1 MAMKTYSRTVELK
14 DCFADPLLD
23 VMNFLSEIVDEFPDA
38 ISFAP
43 GRPLES
49 LFRVEEH
56 LAAIGSYV
64 GSVAACTS
72 RDPCQ
77 VWRDLGQ
84 TTQTNGIITEAI
96 ATHLRIDEG
105 IDVPPEA
112 IMVTVGAQEAMAVL
126 AMGLFDPRTDVLL
139 VSDPTYIGMTG
150 LARLLGVR
158 IVPVPV
164 GDGGLDRDVVERA
177 IVTASRSGRVRALY
191 DIPDFNN
198 PLGTSLSVA
207 DRHRLLDLCERHG
220 LLFLED
226 NAYGMFAYDGERRP
240 TLKSL
245 DESGVVVYIGSF
257 SKTLFPGLRLGYLVA
272 DQVTSPGGE
281 RLARA
286 LSRVKSLLT
295 INTPSVLQAAVAAV
309 LLETGGSL
317 EPVVAPKRER
327 YRCQRDAMI
336 RALDAT
342 FADLRGL
349 VSWNAP
355 AGGFFLTVALPFPFG
370 PDEVRRCAAEYG
382 VIVCP
387 MQFFSLT
394 GARQRQLRLAFSYVD
409 PSRIADGIAALGGFV
424 RAELARRSDR
434 SSG

>member
-1 MAMKTYSRTVELK
+1 MAIKTYSRTVGLK

-23 VMNFLSEIVDEFPDA
+23 VMNFLSEVVDEFPDA

-56 LAAIGSYV
+56 LGAIGRYV
-64 GSVAACTS
+64 GAVAARTS
-72 RDPCQ
+72 RDPHQ
-77 VWRDLGQ
+77 VWQDLGQ
-84 TTQTNGIITEAI
+84 TTRTNGIITEAI
-96 ATHLRIDEG
+96 AAHLRIDEG

-139 VSDPTYIGMTG
+139 VSDPSYIGFTG

-158 IVPVPV
+158 IVPVPA
-164 GDGGLDRDVVERA
+164 GDGGLDRDVLERA
-177 IVTASRSGRVRALY
+177 IAAASRTGRARALY

-198 PLGTSLSVA
+198 PLGTSMSVA
-207 DRHRLLDLCERHG
+207 DRHRLLDLCERHD
-220 LLFLED
+220 LLLLED

-245 DESGVVVYIGSF
+245 DEHGVVIYIGSF

-272 DQVTSPGGE
+272 DQEVSPGGE

-309 LLETGGSL
+309 LFETGGSL
-317 EPVVAPKRER
+317 EPVVAPKRDR

-336 RALDAT
+336 RRST
-342 FADLRGL
+342 LRSPIWVGWW
-349 VSWNAP
+349 WNTP
-355 AGGFFLTVALPFPFG
+355 AGGFFLSVTMPFPFG

-409 PSRIADGIAALGGFV
+409 PGRIAAGIAALGGFV
-424 RAELARRSDR
+424 RAELARGSDR
-434 SSG
+434 LSG